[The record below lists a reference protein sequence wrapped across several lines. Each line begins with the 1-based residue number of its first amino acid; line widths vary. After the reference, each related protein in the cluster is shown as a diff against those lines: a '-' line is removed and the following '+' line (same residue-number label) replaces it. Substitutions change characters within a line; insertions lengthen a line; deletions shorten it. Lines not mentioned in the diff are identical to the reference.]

1 MAILVIMLRSHMAI
15 MMIMLRSSISI
26 SDDLHPMVRDFQ
38 HLVPYFCSAPAR
50 EPDAG
55 RPVGPVAPPA
65 AGPGH
70 IQAKVHSMSTVEECL
85 ARTSTADR

>member
-55 RPVGPVAPPA
+55 RPVGPVAPCER
-65 AGPGH
+65 
-70 IQAKVHSMSTVEECL
+70 QSTL
-85 ARTSTADR
+85 DTLNTYSTSVLGFMRQ